1 MKYKEIV
8 SAEFIERP
16 NRFIAY
22 VDLMGVRTKVHVKNT
37 GRCRELLTDH
47 ARVYLEKNG
56 KESRATAYDLVAV
69 EKEGRLVNMDSNAPN
84 RVAGEWLQAGGLYRD
99 VSLVRPEKTFGSSR
113 FDFYV
118 ESASGRRAYIEVKG
132 VTLEREG
139 VAAFPDAPS
148 ERALKHVE
156 ELIEARRQG
165 YEAYLLFVIQMKG
178 VCRVEPNLDTQPA
191 FGEALKLARREGVRL
206 LAYDCLV
213 REDSLELDAPVPV
226 VLDSLDRIAEPLLA
240 WYDAGRRILPWREEP
255 TPYHVWLSEI
265 MLQQTRVEAVKP
277 YYDRFLQALPDI
289 GSLAAVEEERLLKLW
304 EGLGYYNR
312 ARNLKK
318 AAEILVSEYGGEMPG
333 DYEKIQ
339 ALPGIGSYTAGA
351 ISSIAF
357 GRTYPAV
364 DGNVLRILSR
374 LRADD
379 RDILN
384 AKVKK
389 SVEDEL
395 LDVMPI
401 DRPGDFNQA
410 LMELGAMVC
419 IPNGAPKC
427 EECPWKEFCL
437 ARAREL
443 TAEFPKKAQKKPRS
457 VEKKTILVIQDAG
470 RVALRKRP
478 AKGLLAGMY
487 EFPSLEGHCEE
498 AEVSAY
504 LRKIGLSPI
513 RIRKLPSAK
522 HVFTHKEWH
531 MTGYLIRV
539 DELAVKGE
547 GQELQGFVFVEPEQT
562 MTDYPIPSAF
572 AAYAERVEMRRPR
585 EK

>member
-178 VCRVEPNLDTQPA
+178 ICRVEPNLDTQPA

-357 GRTYPAV
+357 GRPYPAV

-504 LRKIGLSPI
+504 LRRIGLSPI